1 MNERGA
7 ISALISASRACA
19 ATMLASSR
27 AEVDIG
33 AGAAAA
39 KGIDPNAAAAA
50 PFNDVDELAASP
62 PNGAASRRR
71 RSG

>member
-7 ISALISASRACA
+7 VSAFIFASRACA

-39 KGIDPNAAAAA
+39 KGIDPNAAAS
-50 PFNDVDELAASP
+50 PSNDVGELAASP

-71 RSG
+71 LSW